1 MELAKE
7 IVDGLASIQNS
18 NILPEEAFLQLLDII
33 MLYISKN
40 NGKSKL
46 IISFISGIATI
57 HPSKSDLIKAAVSNV
72 SCLFIEAA
80 RHDYDEES
88 LKHFLHNEHINGH
101 RIETL
106 CSTYIN
112 NKQNIQTQL
121 ELIGNSLP
129 HVVDIDWRLH
139 HCVKISTRFTNIPI
153 YNIRISTK
161 ECDQMRHVIFTC
173 TIQQLQELV
182 YKLKDAIRHIE
193 KMSNI

>member
-7 IVDGLASIQNS
+7 IIDGLANIQNS
-18 NILPEEAFLQLLDII
+18 NVLPEETFLQLLDVI
-33 MLYISKN
+33 MLHISKN
-40 NGKSKL
+40 VNGK
-46 IISFISGIATI
+46 TI
-57 HPSKSDLIKAAVSNV
+57 TSVCPSKSDLIKTAFANI

-88 LKHFLHNEHINGH
+88 LKHFLHNEHINGQ

-106 CSTYIN
+106 CSRYMN
-112 NKQNIQTQL
+112 NKKSIQTQL
-121 ELIGNSLP
+121 ELMGNNLP

-139 HCVKISTRFTNIPI
+139 HCVKISTRLSNVPI

-161 ECDQMRHVIFTC
+161 ECNQMRHIIFTC

-182 YKLKDAIRHIE
+182 YKLKDIVRHIE
-193 KMSNI
+193 KISNV

>member
-33 MLYISKN
+33 MLCISKN
-40 NGKSKL
+40 NGKSKIL
-46 IISFISGIATI
+46 GITTV
-57 HPSKSDLIKAAVSNV
+57 HPSKSDLIKAAVANV

-80 RHDYDEES
+80 RHNYDEES

-121 ELIGNSLP
+121 ELTGNSLP
-129 HVVDIDWRLH
+129 HIVDIDWRLH
-139 HCVKISTRFTNIPI
+139 HCAKISIRFTNIPI

-161 ECDQMRHVIFTC
+161 ESNQVRHVIFTC
-173 TIQQLQELV
+173 TVQQLQELV